1 MVVIKFPLLV
11 QKRLHFLFQFIFTAL
26 ATIKKLSKYSILIVL
41 ILLNSITVVKGQLTS
56 EAKISIL
63 TCAPGDELYSL
74 FGHTAI
80 RVSDSTK
87 QVDIVFNYGTFDF
100 NTPNFYLKFLRGQL
114 NYMLSVTT
122 FDRFIL
128 EYQYDQRS
136 VWEQELDLS
145 ANEKNNLFRALI
157 INAEP
162 ENRFYHYHFFFDN
175 CATRVRD
182 MIVNNLDGD
191 IEFPSY
197 PENKE
202 TNVSYR
208 DAIASYL
215 QQKRWTKLG
224 LDIIL
229 GYPTD
234 DAVNGETIQFL
245 PDYLMS
251 QFKQVR
257 RKDSHNLL
265 VGKTN
270 TLLQFNNSGH
280 KQSNLHWILLWIS
293 ALIILI
299 VSGISIR
306 YKLNSRWIDY
316 ALFTLTSAI
325 GLLIVFLW
333 FFTQHTVTGP
343 NWNILWANPLHLI
356 FLFRFKKQ
364 LKPLYFGLLSG
375 VIITTLFFLLVP
387 QSLPTELIP
396 IWLVL
401 SLRIFLYIRKR

>member
-1 MVVIKFPLLV
+1 M
-11 QKRLHFLFQFIFTAL
+11 
-26 ATIKKLSKYSILIVL
+26 
-41 ILLNSITVVKGQLTS
+41 LNSFTVVKGQLTND
-56 EAKISIL
+56 AKISIL

-80 RVSDSTK
+80 RVSDSTN
-87 QVDIVFNYGTFDF
+87 QIDLVFNYGTFDF

-162 ENRFYHYHFFFDN
+162 DNRFYHYHFFFDN

-182 MIVNNLDGD
+182 IVVNNLDHD
-191 IEFPSY
+191 IEFPVY

-202 TNVSYR
+202 TIVSYR
-208 DAIASYL
+208 DAIANYL
-215 QQKRWTKLG
+215 QQKPWTKIG

-234 DAVNGETIQFL
+234 AAVNDETIQFL
-245 PDYLMS
+245 PDCLMA
-251 QFKQVR
+251 QFKQAR
-257 RKDSHNLL
+257 RMDNNNLL
-265 VGKTN
+265 VGNTN
-270 TLLQFNNSGH
+270 TLVQFNNSEQ
-280 KQSNLHWILLWIS
+280 KQSNLHFVLIWIGAI
-293 ALIILI
+293 IILI
-299 VSGISIR
+299 ASVICLR
-306 YKLNSRWIDY
+306 FKLNSRWIDY
-316 ALFTLTSAI
+316 GLFTLTSAI
-325 GLLIVFLW
+325 GLLIAFLW

-343 NWNILWANPLHLI
+343 NWNILWANPLHLV
-356 FLFRFKKQ
+356 FLFNFKKQ
-364 LKPLYFGLLSG
+364 LHPLYIILLSG
-375 VIITTLFFLLVP
+375 VLITTLFFLLVP
-387 QSLPTELIP
+387 QSLPAVLGP

-401 SLRIFLYIRKR
+401 SLRIIHYIRKR

>member
-1 MVVIKFPLLV
+1 M
-11 QKRLHFLFQFIFTAL
+11 
-26 ATIKKLSKYSILIVL
+26 
-41 ILLNSITVVKGQLTS
+41 LNSFTVVKGQLTS

-80 RVSDSTK
+80 RVSDSTN
-87 QVDIVFNYGTFDF
+87 QVDMVFNYGTFDF

-122 FDRFIL
+122 FDRFIF
-128 EYQYDQRS
+128 EYQYYQRS

-145 ANEKNNLFRALI
+145 ENEKKNLFRALI

-182 MIVNNLDGD
+182 MAVNNLDSD

-197 PENKE
+197 PDNKE

-208 DAIASYL
+208 DAIATYL

-251 QFKQVR
+251 QFKQAR
-257 RKDSHNLL
+257 RKDNNNLL

-270 TLLQFNNSGH
+270 TLLQFNNSGYKH
-280 KQSNLHWILLWIS
+280 SNLHWILLWILLWIG
-293 ALIILI
+293 AVIILI
-299 VSGISIR
+299 ISGISMR

-316 ALFTLTSAI
+316 ALFALTSAI

-343 NWNILWANPLHLI
+343 NWNILWANPLHLV
-356 FLFRFKKQ
+356 FLFKFKKQ
-364 LKPLYFGLLSG
+364 LKPLYIILLSG
-375 VIITTLFFLLVP
+375 VLITTLFFLLVP
-387 QSLPTELIP
+387 QSLPAELVP

-401 SLRIFLYIRKR
+401 SLRIILYIRKR